1 MLDTPAIETPAIEAL
16 GLLEIDGV
24 PRAIRSQDE
33 ALKRAPVD
41 VVAFAPVSPGK
52 VIFILS
58 GDVASVEES
67 LEAADQVAGS
77 RRIDHLFL
85 PGVDPQ
91 VVTALLGER
100 QDVDPTGALGTLEF
114 STVAAGILA
123 ADCAVKACEVHLG
136 RLHLASG
143 FGGKAYF
150 TLWGSQSDVEA
161 AVEAAVDL
169 VGEKAIDFDVI
180 PAPSP
185 DLDPNRFVRPWALDP
200 AE

>member
-1 MLDTPAIETPAIEAL
+1 MSENPSIEAL

-24 PRAIRSQDE
+24 PRAIRAQDE
-33 ALKRAPVD
+33 ALKRAPVE

-67 LEAADQVAGS
+67 LQAADEVAGS

-85 PGVDPQ
+85 PGIHPQ
-91 VVTALLGER
+91 VVKALLGER
-100 QDVDPTGALGTLEF
+100 RDIDPEGALGTLEF

-123 ADCAVKACEVHLG
+123 ADCAVKTSDVQLG

-150 TLWGSQSDVEA
+150 TLWGPQSDVEA
-161 AVEAAVDL
+161 AVEAAVELAD
-169 VGEKAIDFDVI
+169 EKATDFDVI

-185 DLDPNRFVRPWALDP
+185 ELDPNRFVRPWSLDP